1 MRSIVPGRVIA
12 VTLAVAVVA
21 FSSPATI
28 WASDATL
35 MGRVTD
41 APSAAPRAGVVVALY
56 DPASQATFRSE
67 PTDARGAFRIGGA
80 QSGTYQVVVESKEG
94 AYLAGN
100 AVALKSGDNPPLSVA
115 LRPAAQEGTTA
126 PAAGSAAKQAPWVK
140 WVIAGGIILGGAL
153 IVNAVTDD
161 EQEAS
166 GFGQPAK

>member
-1 MRSIVPGRVIA
+1 MRSMIFGRA
-12 VTLAVAVVA
+12 LAVALALAVVA
-21 FSSPATI
+21 FSSPTAI
-28 WASDATL
+28 RAADATL
-35 MGRVTD
+35 LGRVTD
-41 APSAAPRAGVVVALY
+41 APGASPRPGVVVALY
-56 DPASQATFRSE
+56 DPATQATYRSE
-67 PTDARGAFRIGGA
+67 PTDARGAFRIGDA
-80 QSGTYQVVVESKEG
+80 QSGTYQVVVEAAEG

-115 LRPAAQEGTTA
+115 LRPASQEGGTA
-126 PAAGSAAKQAPWVK
+126 PAAGSGSKQAPWVK